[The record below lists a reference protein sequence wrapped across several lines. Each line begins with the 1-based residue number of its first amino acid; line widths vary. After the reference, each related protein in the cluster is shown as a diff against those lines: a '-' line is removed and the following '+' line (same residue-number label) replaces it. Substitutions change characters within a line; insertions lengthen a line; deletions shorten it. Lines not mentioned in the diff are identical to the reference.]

1 MFSSGWSGS
10 ATTGGFAQPTISSL
24 PSRPTLLSF
33 VKNYRQSPRKVRL
46 LADLVRGKKINDAI
60 TTLAFS
66 DKTAALPMKKAL
78 ESALANAK
86 NQGKTAENL
95 VVSKIAVDKGTVMTK
110 FMPRARGSAS
120 PINRRSSHIAIEL
133 SEK

>member
-1 MFSSGWSGS
+1 MK
-10 ATTGGFAQPTISSL
+10 
-24 PSRPTLLSF
+24 SF

-46 LADLVRGKKINDAI
+46 LADLVRGKKVNDAI

-86 NQGKTAENL
+86 NQGKAAENL

>member
-1 MFSSGWSGS
+1 MK
-10 ATTGGFAQPTISSL
+10 T
-24 PSRPTLLSF
+24 F

-46 LADLVRGKKINDAI
+46 VADLVRGKSVPNAL
-60 TTLAFS
+60 TALTFL

-78 ESALANAK
+78 ESAVANAV
-86 NQGKTAENL
+86 NLGKKAENL
-95 VVSKIAVDKGTVMTK
+95 VISKITVDKGTVMTK

-120 PINRRSSHIAIEL
+120 PINRRSSHIAIQL